1 MKNKVTLFLSVLL
14 LVLMIFVSCDF
25 GSSSSSSTSGIT
37 GTYSSVISGWITD
50 EAATATVT
58 PEDGQKPD
66 KYNESDFTQS
76 GDFTKIEID
85 LTDVAAVSNESYSIE
100 YATADDETESN
111 LIVIKNKSENS
122 CNFVL
127 SGTSNLGLK
136 ITSKNDFA
144 VTLNGVTI
152 TSKEGSGK
160 QALNCNKSS
169 TCFLILSGENTL
181 NGDTSQEANV
191 IKCDGSLVIL
201 GDGTLNVNANTKN
214 GIVSDDVIVVNSGT
228 IKVTLDPDSSA
239 GTGIKPDNGFVQNGG
254 VIEIVG
260 KNMTEGNENKGIKV
274 EGDES
279 EDGAGKGYVLINGGK
294 LTITTSG
301 KAITAAFDITED
313 GDTESTENDPS
324 ADVII
329 NNGLITITTLATPR
343 DDEYDSAGAISVEGV
358 APEGIEGKRSVTING
373 GKIVINTTD
382 DGINT
387 SNSDSYIKING
398 GLIYVL
404 SSANDAV
411 DSNNTIEI
419 TGGTL
424 IAFGSSVPEGGIDC
438 DENSRF
444 SYTGGTVIALG
455 GSNNTPSAS
464 GTTGYYL
471 YSGSS
476 SGMRGFP
483 MGPGGNGGAPS
494 GGQDSSSLS
503 SGDTVTLLDSS
514 GNVILSFTIPNGADT
529 TNLLIASDS
538 LKKGSTYSIASSS
551 TVESAE
557 YKFNSV
563 LYLGDVEVSVDES
576 ESFTISS
583 LGTSIS
589 L

>member
-1 MKNKVTLFLSVLL
+1 MKNKVTLFLSVLSL
-14 LVLMIFVSCDF
+14 ALMLFVSCDF

-50 EAATATVT
+50 EDAIKTVT

-76 GDFTKIEID
+76 GDFTEINID
-85 LTDVAAVSNESYSIE
+85 LSSVSNT
-100 YATADDETESN
+100 TADNYNIEVTSK
-111 LIVIKNKSENS
+111 LIKITNTGTN
-122 CNFVL
+122 CNYVL
-127 SGTSNLGLK
+127 SGTSTLGVK
-136 ITSKNDFA
+136 FISSNDFA
-144 VTLNGVTI
+144 ITLKDASI
-152 TSKEGSGK
+152 TAKAESEK
-160 QALNCNKSS
+160 QALNLTYDDKTEGTTCFS

-181 NGDTSQEANV
+181 NGDTSKEANV
-191 IKCDGSLVIL
+191 IKCDGSLVIS
-201 GDGTLNVNANTKN
+201 GEGTLNVNANTKN

-228 IKVTLDPDSSA
+228 VKVTLDSESSA
-239 GTGIKPDNGFVQNGG
+239 GTGIKPVNGFVQNGG

-260 KNMTEGNENKGIKV
+260 KNMTEGSENKGIKV
-274 EGDES
+274 EGVES

-313 GDTESTENDPS
+313 EDNSSTTDAS
-324 ADVII
+324 YADVFI

-343 DDEYDSAGAISVEGV
+343 DDTDNVDGV
-358 APEGIEGKRSVTING
+358 SPEGIEGKRSVTING
-373 GKIVINTTD
+373 GKIVINSTD

-387 SNSDSYIKING
+387 SNDNSYIKING

-404 SSANDAV
+404 SSKNDAV
-411 DSNNTIEI
+411 DSNGTIEI

-424 IAFGSSVPEGGIDC
+424 IAFGSGAPEGGIDC

-444 SYTGGTVIALG
+444 TYTGGTVIALG

-483 MGPGGNGGAPS
+483 MGPGGNGGGPG
-494 GGQDSSSLS
+494 GGQGQGNSSLS
-503 SGDTVTLLDSS
+503 SGDTITLLDSF
-514 GNVILSFTIPNGADT
+514 GNVILTFTIPNGADT
-529 TNLLIASDS
+529 SNLLIASSS
-538 LKKGSTYSIASSS
+538 LKKGSTYSLSLSS
-551 TVESAE
+551 TVESRE
-557 YKFNSV
+557 YTFSDV
-563 LYLGDVEVSVDES
+563 LYLGEVEVSTAASDS
-576 ESFTISS
+576 YTISS

>member
-1 MKNKVTLFLSVLL
+1 MKNKVTLFLSVLS
-14 LVLMIFVSCDF
+14 LVLMLFVSCDF

-50 EAATATVT
+50 EDAIKTVS
-58 PEDGQKPD
+58 PEEGQKPD
-66 KYNESDFTQS
+66 KYNESEYVQS

-85 LTDVAAVSNESYSIE
+85 LTNVAAVSNESYSIAYE
-100 YATADDETESN
+100 TAEDEAESN
-111 LIVIKNKSENS
+111 LIVIKNNSDNS

-136 ITSKNDFA
+136 ITSKKDFA

-181 NGDTSQEANV
+181 NGDTSKEANV
-191 IKCDGSLVIL
+191 IKCDGSLVIS
-201 GDGTLNVNANTKN
+201 GEGTLNVNANTKN
-214 GIVSDDVIVVNSGT
+214 GIVSDNVIVVDSGT
-228 IKVTLDPDSSA
+228 VKVTLDSDSSA
-239 GTGIKPDNGFVQNGG
+239 GTGIKPVNGFVQNGG

-260 KNMTEGNENKGIKV
+260 KNMTEGSEKKGIKV
-274 EGDES
+274 EGEES
-279 EDGAGKGYVLINGGK
+279 ENGAGKGYVLINGGK

-301 KAITAAFDITED
+301 KAITASFDVDDDCID
-313 GDTESTENDPS
+313 SDTTNDPY
-324 ADVII
+324 ADVFI
-329 NNGLITITTLATPR
+329 NNGLITLTTLATPR
-343 DDEYDSAGAISVEGV
+343 DDTNTVEGV

-373 GKIVINTTD
+373 GKIVINSTD

-387 SNSDSYIKING
+387 SNSNSYIKING

-404 SSANDAV
+404 SSQNDAV
-411 DSNNTIEI
+411 DSNGTIEI

-424 IAFGSSVPEGGIDC
+424 IAFGSGAPEGGIDC

-444 SYTGGTVIALG
+444 TYTGGTVIALG
-455 GSNNTPSAS
+455 GSNNTPSAD

-483 MGPGGNGGAPS
+483 MGPGGNGGGPG
-494 GGQDSSSLS
+494 GGQGQGSSSLS
-503 SGDTVTLLDSS
+503 SGDTITLLDSS
-514 GNVILSFTIPNGADT
+514 GNVILAFTIPNGADT
-529 TNLLIASDS
+529 SNLLIASSS
-538 LKKGSTYSIASSS
+538 LTKGSTYSLSLSS
-551 TVESAE
+551 TVESRE
-557 YKFNSV
+557 YTFSDV
-563 LYLGDVEVSVDES
+563 LYLGEVEVSTAASDS
-576 ESFTISS
+576 YTISS

>member
-1 MKNKVTLFLSVLL
+1 MKNKVTLFLSVLSL
-14 LVLMIFVSCDF
+14 ALMLFVSCDF

-50 EAATATVT
+50 EDAIKTVT
-58 PEDGQKPD
+58 PEKGQIPD

-85 LTDVAAVSNESYSIE
+85 LTNVAAVSNESYSIAYE
-100 YATADDETESN
+100 TAEGEAESN
-111 LIVIKNKSENS
+111 LIVIKNNSDNS

-136 ITSKNDFA
+136 ITSKKDFA
-144 VTLNGVTI
+144 ITLNGVTI

-181 NGDTSQEANV
+181 NGDTSEEANV
-191 IKCDGSLVIL
+191 IKCDGSLVIS
-201 GDGTLNVNANTKN
+201 GEGTLNVNANTKN

-228 IKVTLDPDSSA
+228 VKVTLDSESSA
-239 GTGIKPDNGFVQNGG
+239 GTGIKPVNGFVQNGG

-260 KNMTEGNENKGIKV
+260 KNMTEGSENKGIKV
-274 EGDES
+274 EGVES

-313 GDTESTENDPS
+313 EDNSSTTDAPY
-324 ADVII
+324 ADVFI

-343 DDEYDSAGAISVEGV
+343 DDTDNVDGV
-358 APEGIEGKRSVTING
+358 SPEGIEGKRSVTING
-373 GKIVINTTD
+373 GKIIINSTD

-387 SNSDSYIKING
+387 SNDNSYIKING

-404 SSANDAV
+404 SSKNDAV
-411 DSNNTIEI
+411 DSNGTIEI

-424 IAFGSSVPEGGIDC
+424 IAFGSGAPEGGIDC

-444 SYTGGTVIALG
+444 TYTGGTVIALG

-483 MGPGGNGGAPS
+483 MGPGGNGGGPG
-494 GGQDSSSLS
+494 GGQGQGNSSLS
-503 SGDTVTLLDSS
+503 SGDTITLLDSS
-514 GNVILSFTIPNGADT
+514 GNVILAFTIPNGADT
-529 TNLLIASDS
+529 SNLLIASSS
-538 LKKGSTYSIASSS
+538 LKKGSTYSLSLSS
-551 TVESAE
+551 TVESRE
-557 YKFNSV
+557 YTFSDV
-563 LYLGDVEVSVDES
+563 LYLGEVEVSTAASDS
-576 ESFTISS
+576 YTISS